1 MVGKDVIIAY
11 AEGTGSFLV
20 LLAMAEQ
27 QGLFKKYGANV
38 RSVAIKGAT
47 VPRLSA
53 DMPLGMIGEPAAL
66 LQAAQGADLRLVASF
81 SDIPLSG
88 HLVARPG
95 INTSG
100 DLCGKRLGARVIGA
114 GLWIST
120 ILALERL
127 GLDPHRD
134 QITILPVGN
143 PVEIFRA
150 LEQGEI
156 DAALVPTAQSREL
169 QAKGYTA
176 LLKDYPPNISSFGG
190 GLVVSNDF
198 LLNNLDVV
206 ENVVHALLEALAIC
220 LGGQDKAKVMQAL
233 KTSLTI
239 TDEETAATSLG
250 ELRRKPYP
258 SLAPLAKMQTV
269 ISIHEPRVLNVSIAD
284 IIDDQLVRKFDKDG
298 ELDALYAMHSAGG

>member
-1 MVGKDVIIAY
+1 MAGKEVTIAY

-20 LLAMAEQ
+20 LLAIAERE
-27 QGLFKKYGANV
+27 GLFKKRGVNV
-38 RSVAIKGAT
+38 RSAATKGAT

-66 LQAAQGADLRLVASF
+66 LQAAQGTDLRLVASF
-81 SDIPLSG
+81 SDIRLSG
-88 HLVARPG
+88 DLVARPG
-95 INTSG
+95 INTPE
-100 DLCGKRLGARVIGA
+100 DLRGKRLGARVIGA

-120 ILALERL
+120 ILALELL
-127 GLDPHRD
+127 GLDPRRD

-156 DAALVPTAQSREL
+156 DAALVTTVQSRDL

-190 GLVVSNDF
+190 GLVVSSDF
-198 LLNNLDVV
+198 LSNNRDAV
-206 ENVVHALLEALAIC
+206 ENVMHALLEALAVC
-220 LGGQDKAKVMQAL
+220 VGGQDKTKVMQAFKAAL
-233 KTSLTI
+233 SI

-258 SLAPLAKMQTV
+258 SLAPLAKMQNV
-269 ISIHEPRVLNVSIAD
+269 ISIHEPRVLNVSLEHL
-284 IIDDQLVRKFDKDG
+284 IDDQLVRKFDKNG
-298 ELDALYAMHSAGG
+298 ELDALYATHSGG